1 LPFINCLSGAEIM
14 QRFAKFFF
22 AFMLPGSMIAP
33 ASATSFTAR
42 DLAAEEGKF
51 AAWSVRHGMRDAFVE
66 FFADDS
72 ILLRPDI
79 VNGREFMRAR
89 TNPPIVLDWRSTLTT
104 LSSSG
109 DLGMSTGPWINTS
122 KADPKATPSYGQFFS
137 IWQKQKSGEWKVL
150 VDHGIS
156 HAKPPVDLQLVAHD
170 LTASN
175 APLASLGDP
184 EKRFAG
190 RIAAIGAAAAY
201 REVIA
206 DRSRLLRPDRIP
218 MDGVAMI
225 GEYLKSVD
233 GKWTWEAQ
241 RQGISNAGDFAW
253 SLGTYAWQSS
263 AGTTDAGHFIR
274 VWVRDAKA
282 TESSWTLAAEILTP
296 RPPAAKA

>member
-1 LPFINCLSGAEIM
+1 M
-14 QRFAKFFF
+14 QRLARFFF
-22 AFMLPGSMIAP
+22 ALVLPGTMIAP
-33 ASATSFTAR
+33 ASSASFTAR
-42 DLAAEEGKF
+42 DLAVEEGKF

-89 TNPPIVLDWRSTLTT
+89 ANPPIVLDWRSTLTT

-122 KADPKATPSYGQFFS
+122 KTDPKAEPSYGQFFS
-137 IWQKQKSGEWKVL
+137 IWQKQKNGEWKVL
-150 VDHGIS
+150 IDHGIS
-156 HAKPPVDLQLVAHD
+156 HAKPPVDLPLVAHD
-170 LTASN
+170 LPAGSTTLSS
-175 APLASLGDP
+175 PDDP

-218 MDGVAMI
+218 MDGIATI

-233 GKWTWEAQ
+233 GQWTWQAQ
-241 RQGISNAGDFAW
+241 RQGISNAGDFAY
-253 SLGTYAWQSS
+253 SLGTYVGRSP
-263 AGTTDAGHFIR
+263 AGTADSGHYIR
-274 VWVRDAKA
+274 VWVRDAKTA
-282 TESSWTLAAEILTP
+282 ASSWILAAEILTP
-296 RPPAAKA
+296 RPPAAKT